1 MKKYIVYLILC
12 FVSCFIFSCT
22 SVYEKGDTSCIP
34 EGMERLTFK
43 VIVSSSKVV
52 GSNTRSIA
60 LEKENEIKDLFV
72 KIGYYDGDHYRNFY
86 STQNGTIYLDSYVYE
101 DSIYRA
107 SIEVPVGTFRD
118 GDNIYV
124 WANQE
129 YPIDVT
135 SEEELTTPLYMSGIG
150 TIRDRWGGGR
160 DFEADVHLLRGVAKL
175 RTVVRTTKRSVLGS
189 WNININQVE
198 TQILHM
204 PLCIRPF
211 APFETHRNPAANDW
225 WNDVYHRYI
234 DCTLKN
240 VDWWFR
246 WENSHLL
253 SSVEL
258 PIDDG
263 VNVDKVAETSYD
275 RYIYE
280 NWLENESD
288 YDENTNVTALK
299 VRIPLWNNETGE
311 NRTIERVIP
320 IKTNDSYRILRNHI
334 YTVDV
339 RVLSLDEVK
348 IFTNMLDWEDVGVT
362 GDIVGGVDFDID
374 RTKITLIKDIVD
386 PVKLLKV
393 DCHAPGRLQIRALK
407 PNKTDLISTT
417 DLQLYCNGITETD
430 KLADNSGIYDLTAA
444 QVMNFYCTTGSVPA
458 NYEGGFIEI
467 SSDNVHV
474 EYIPVSSLDTFTP
487 LDTEGTANSYIAD
500 RGAGSYSFTATIMG
514 NGVDGI
520 IDEGK
525 FEDASGNILTKAG
538 GANIHPLS
546 AKLLWQDTDELVEQ
560 VALVNGRVQVKMRR
574 SRGNAVIAVYDKTNP
589 NAEDAKVLW
598 SWHLW
603 CTATPK
609 ILEFVTSIYTGNNY
623 KVMDRN
629 LGATATKAYLG
640 TVQGLHY
647 QWGRKDPFSGSLTY
661 DGIRTILYDVRSGQV
676 VYKYSD
682 ERVTA
687 GQAISTPSSL
697 YSPRRGLGSESWCTK
712 TTELKYLWG
721 NPDGEQDVFP
731 KETLKSLYDPCPYG
745 YKVAPHDVFK
755 ILSKG
760 EIAIFLPAGASL
772 GDMYFIKSYFANGS
786 TFYYDNAGIDETKL
800 IYLPET
806 YRPNGDGIKLGKRGV
821 YWCSSPHPADK
832 EHSGLMFNFHPYTAM
847 DFEYNIYN
855 PVVTSTP
862 ASIRCVKE

>member
-1 MKKYIVYLILC
+1 MINKLFTFFFIAYLLS
-12 FVSCFIFSCT
+12 SCVEDIENYDLGNVDNMIPDGKELMELRLVIPGDKQ
-22 SVYEKGDTSCIP
+22 SV
-34 EGMERLTFK
+34 
-43 VIVSSSKVV
+43 V
-52 GSNTRSIA
+52 RSI
-60 LEKENEIKDLFV
+60 E
-72 KIGYYDGDHYRNFY
+72 
-86 STQNGTIYLDSYVYE
+86 NGTAGE
-101 DSIYRA
+101 N
-107 SIEVPVGTFRD
+107 SIEQLYMDVMDGGGNPIEYRPRSTGDGTLKLTHYADSFYVVSTLFDIGTLKEGYTFR
-118 GDNIYV
+118 V
-124 WANQE
+124 RANADEPHGGQ
-129 YPIDVT
+129 PV
-135 SEEELTTPLYMSGIG
+135 PPFYMSGTGVIYG
-150 TIRDRWGGGR
+150 DRHFR
-160 DFEADVHLLRGVAKL
+160 ASAHLLRGVAKL
-175 RTVVRTTKRSVLGS
+175 RTTVRKTSFTVPQELTIGDVKVQVLH
-189 WNININQVE
+189 VADR
-198 TQILHM
+198 
-204 PLCIRPF
+204 IRKY
-211 APFETHRNPAANDW
+211 APFPSHANEAIT
-225 WNDVYHRYI
+225 NN
-234 DCTLKN
+234 K
-240 VDWWFR
+240 
-246 WENSHLL
+246 ENGLEYPLHYSDYPEVILTDIALQEQGKLDGEAVTFYSHY
-253 SSVEL
+253 V
-258 PIDDG
+258 
-263 VNVDKVAETSYD
+263 
-275 RYIYE
+275 YE
-280 NWLENESD
+280 NYLEQESD
-288 YDENTNVTALK
+288 YDIDTNVTSLK
-299 VRIPLWNNETGE
+299 VVIPVTDGVTSRVIE
-311 NRTIERVIP
+311 RTIPVKAE
-320 IKTNDSYRILRNHI
+320 NSYRIKRNHI
-334 YTVDV
+334 YSVDV
-339 RVLSLDEVK
+339 QVLSINEVK
-348 IFTNMLDWEDVGVT
+348 VFTDMLDWEDVGVT
-362 GDIVGGVDFDID
+362 GDIVGTYFDID
-374 RTKITLIKDIVD
+374 RSASKGITLIKDIAD
-386 PVKLLKV
+386 PVKLVKV
-393 DCHAPGRLQIRALK
+393 DCHTPGRLRIRALQ

-417 DLQLYCNGITETD
+417 DLQLYCNGIAETD

-560 VALVNGRVQVKMRR
+560 VALVNGRVQVKMGR

-603 CTATPK
+603 CTPVPQIIEYTA
-609 ILEFVTSIYTGNNY
+609 SRYTGNEY

-661 DGIRTILYDVRSGQV
+661 DGIRTILYDVRSGQG

-697 YSPRRGLGSESWCTK
+697 YSPRRGLGGESWCTK

-721 NPDGEQDVFP
+721 NPDGEQDAFP

-760 EIAIFLPAGASL
+760 EIAIFPPAGASL

-806 YRPNGDGIKLGKRGV
+806 YRPNGDGIKLGKWGV

-855 PVVTSTP
+855 PVVTSVP

>member
-1 MKKYIVYLILC
+1 MTNKMVIGYKFAFILLLLS
-12 FVSCFIFSCT
+12 SCVEDIRNCDIGNVDNMIPDGKERMELRLVIPGGKQPVVRSIENGMAGENKVERLFMDVMNSGTVIASRST
-22 SVYEKGDTSCIP
+22 ADGALTLTPTDVDSVYAVSTLFDIGTLEAGYTLRVRANEDTPAIISGQP
-34 EGMERLTFK
+34 
-43 VIVSSSKVV
+43 VSP
-52 GSNTRSIA
+52 
-60 LEKENEIKDLFV
+60 F
-72 KIGYYDGDHYRNFY
+72 
-86 STQNGTIYLDSYVYE
+86 
-101 DSIYRA
+101 
-107 SIEVPVGTFRD
+107 
-118 GDNIYV
+118 
-124 WANQE
+124 
-129 YPIDVT
+129 
-135 SEEELTTPLYMSGIG
+135 YMSGTGVIEDG
-150 TIRDRWGGGR
+150 INRN
-160 DFEADVHLLRGVAKL
+160 FKASVHLLRGVAKL
-175 RTVVRTTKRSVLGS
+175 RTTVRTTSFTVPQELMIGDVKIQVIHAADRIRKYAPFSSHANEAVVENLPAS
-189 WNININQVE
+189 SLNYPDYPEVSLYDILAHEQVE
-198 TQILHM
+198 INGEAITFY
-204 PLCIRPF
+204 PLF
-211 APFETHRNPAANDW
+211 
-225 WNDVYHRYI
+225 V
-234 DCTLKN
+234 
-240 VDWWFR
+240 
-246 WENSHLL
+246 
-253 SSVEL
+253 
-258 PIDDG
+258 
-263 VNVDKVAETSYD
+263 
-275 RYIYE
+275 YE
-280 NWLENESD
+280 NYLEQEEE
-288 YDENTNVTALK
+288 YDPAINVTSLK
-299 VRIPLWNNETGE
+299 LTIPVTDGIASRVIE
-311 NRTIERVIP
+311 RTIPVKAE
-320 IKTNDSYRILRNHI
+320 DSYRMKRNHI
-334 YTVDV
+334 YSVDV
-339 RVLSLDEVK
+339 QVLSLDEVK
-348 IFTNMLDWEDVGVT
+348 VFTDMLDWEDVGVT

-560 VALVNGRVQVKMRR
+560 VALVNGRVQVKMGR

-661 DGIRTILYDVRSGQV
+661 DGIRTILYDVRSGQG

-697 YSPRRGLGSESWCTK
+697 YSPRRGLGGESWCTK

-721 NPDGEQDVFP
+721 NPDGEQDAFP

-760 EIAIFLPAGASL
+760 EIAIFPPAGASL

-806 YRPNGDGIKLGKRGV
+806 YRSNGDGIKLGKWGV

-855 PVVTSTP
+855 PVVTSVP

>member
-1 MKKYIVYLILC
+1 MTNKMVIGYKFAFILLLLS
-12 FVSCFIFSCT
+12 SCVEDIRNCDIGNVDNMIPDGKERMELRLVIPGGKQPVVRSIENGMAGENKVERLFMDVMNSGTVIASRST
-22 SVYEKGDTSCIP
+22 ADGALTLTPTDVDSVYAVSTLFDIGTLEAGYTLRVRANEDTPAIISGQP
-34 EGMERLTFK
+34 
-43 VIVSSSKVV
+43 VSP
-52 GSNTRSIA
+52 
-60 LEKENEIKDLFV
+60 F
-72 KIGYYDGDHYRNFY
+72 
-86 STQNGTIYLDSYVYE
+86 
-101 DSIYRA
+101 
-107 SIEVPVGTFRD
+107 
-118 GDNIYV
+118 
-124 WANQE
+124 
-129 YPIDVT
+129 
-135 SEEELTTPLYMSGIG
+135 YMSGTGVIEDG
-150 TIRDRWGGGR
+150 INRN
-160 DFEADVHLLRGVAKL
+160 FKASVHLLRGVAKL
-175 RTVVRTTKRSVLGS
+175 RTTVRTTSFTVPQELMIGDVKIQVIHAADRIRKYAPFSSHANEAVVENLPAS
-189 WNININQVE
+189 SLNYPDYPEVSLYDILAHEQVE
-198 TQILHM
+198 INGEAITFY
-204 PLCIRPF
+204 PLF
-211 APFETHRNPAANDW
+211 
-225 WNDVYHRYI
+225 V
-234 DCTLKN
+234 
-240 VDWWFR
+240 
-246 WENSHLL
+246 
-253 SSVEL
+253 
-258 PIDDG
+258 
-263 VNVDKVAETSYD
+263 
-275 RYIYE
+275 YE
-280 NWLENESD
+280 NYLEQEEE
-288 YDENTNVTALK
+288 YDPAINVTSLK
-299 VRIPLWNNETGE
+299 LTIPVTDGIASRVIE
-311 NRTIERVIP
+311 RTIPVKAE
-320 IKTNDSYRILRNHI
+320 DSYRMKRNHI
-334 YTVDV
+334 YSVDV
-339 RVLSLDEVK
+339 QVLSLDEVK
-348 IFTNMLDWEDVGVT
+348 VFTDMLDWEDVGVT

-525 FEDASGNILTKAG
+525 FEAASGNILTKAG

-560 VALVNGRVQVKMRR
+560 VALVNGRVQVKMGR

-661 DGIRTILYDVRSGQV
+661 DGIRTILYDVRSGQG

-697 YSPRRGLGSESWCTK
+697 YSPRRGLGGESWCTK

-721 NPDGEQDVFP
+721 NPDGEQDAFP

-760 EIAIFLPAGASL
+760 EIAIFPPAGASL

-806 YRPNGDGIKLGKRGV
+806 YRPNGDGIKLGKWGV

-855 PVVTSTP
+855 PVVTSVP

>member
-1 MKKYIVYLILC
+1 MTNKMVIGYKFAFILLLLS
-12 FVSCFIFSCT
+12 SCVEDIRNCDIGNVDNMIPDGKERMELRLVIPGGKQPVVRSIENGMAGENKVERLFMDVMNSGTVIASRST
-22 SVYEKGDTSCIP
+22 ADGALTLTPTDVDSVYAVSTLFDIGTLEAGYTLRVRANEDTPAIISGQP
-34 EGMERLTFK
+34 
-43 VIVSSSKVV
+43 VSP
-52 GSNTRSIA
+52 
-60 LEKENEIKDLFV
+60 F
-72 KIGYYDGDHYRNFY
+72 
-86 STQNGTIYLDSYVYE
+86 
-101 DSIYRA
+101 
-107 SIEVPVGTFRD
+107 
-118 GDNIYV
+118 
-124 WANQE
+124 
-129 YPIDVT
+129 
-135 SEEELTTPLYMSGIG
+135 YMSGTGVIEDG
-150 TIRDRWGGGR
+150 INRN
-160 DFEADVHLLRGVAKL
+160 FKASVHLLRGVAKL
-175 RTVVRTTKRSVLGS
+175 RTTVRTTSFTVPQELMIGDVKIQVIHAADRIRKYAPFSSHANEAVVENLPAS
-189 WNININQVE
+189 SLNYPDYPEVSLYDILAHEQVE
-198 TQILHM
+198 INGEAITFY
-204 PLCIRPF
+204 PLF
-211 APFETHRNPAANDW
+211 
-225 WNDVYHRYI
+225 V
-234 DCTLKN
+234 
-240 VDWWFR
+240 
-246 WENSHLL
+246 
-253 SSVEL
+253 
-258 PIDDG
+258 
-263 VNVDKVAETSYD
+263 
-275 RYIYE
+275 YE
-280 NWLENESD
+280 NYLEQEEE
-288 YDENTNVTALK
+288 YDPAINVTSLK
-299 VRIPLWNNETGE
+299 LTIPVTDGIASRVIE
-311 NRTIERVIP
+311 RTIPVKAE
-320 IKTNDSYRILRNHI
+320 DSYRMKRNHI
-334 YTVDV
+334 YSMDV
-339 RVLSLDEVK
+339 QVLSLDEVK
-348 IFTNMLDWEDVGVT
+348 VFTDMLDWEDVGVT

-560 VALVNGRVQVKMRR
+560 VALVNGRVQVKMGR

-661 DGIRTILYDVRSGQV
+661 DGIRTILYDVRSGQG

-697 YSPRRGLGSESWCTK
+697 YSPRRGLGGESWCTK

-721 NPDGEQDVFP
+721 NPDGEQDAFP

-760 EIAIFLPAGASL
+760 EIAIFPPAGASL

-806 YRPNGDGIKLGKRGV
+806 YRPNGDGIKLGKWGV

-855 PVVTSTP
+855 PVVTSVP

>member
-1 MKKYIVYLILC
+1 MTNKMVIGYKFAFILLLLS
-12 FVSCFIFSCT
+12 SCVEDIRNCDIGNVDNMIPDGKERMELRLVIPGGKQPVVRSIENGTTGENKVERLFMDVMNSGTVIASRST
-22 SVYEKGDTSCIP
+22 ADGALTLTPTDVDSVYAVSTLFDIGTLEAGYTLRVRANEDTPAIISGQP
-34 EGMERLTFK
+34 
-43 VIVSSSKVV
+43 VSP
-52 GSNTRSIA
+52 
-60 LEKENEIKDLFV
+60 F
-72 KIGYYDGDHYRNFY
+72 
-86 STQNGTIYLDSYVYE
+86 
-101 DSIYRA
+101 
-107 SIEVPVGTFRD
+107 
-118 GDNIYV
+118 
-124 WANQE
+124 
-129 YPIDVT
+129 
-135 SEEELTTPLYMSGIG
+135 YMSGTGVIEDG
-150 TIRDRWGGGR
+150 INRN
-160 DFEADVHLLRGVAKL
+160 FKASVHLLRGVAKL
-175 RTVVRTTKRSVLGS
+175 RTTVRTTSFTVPQELMIGDVK
-189 WNININQVE
+189 IQVV
-198 TQILHM
+198 HAADR
-204 PLCIRPF
+204 IRKY
-211 APFETHRNPAANDW
+211 APFSPHANEAVVENLPASSLNYPDYPEVSLYDILAHEHVEINGEAII
-225 WNDVYHRYI
+225 VYP
-234 DCTLKN
+234 LF
-240 VDWWFR
+240 V
-246 WENSHLL
+246 
-253 SSVEL
+253 
-258 PIDDG
+258 
-263 VNVDKVAETSYD
+263 
-275 RYIYE
+275 YE
-280 NWLENESD
+280 NYLEQEEE
-288 YDENTNVTALK
+288 YDPAINVTSLK
-299 VRIPLWNNETGE
+299 LTIPVTDGIASRVIE
-311 NRTIERVIP
+311 RTIPVKAE
-320 IKTNDSYRILRNHI
+320 DSYRMKRNHI
-334 YTVDV
+334 YSVDV
-339 RVLSLDEVK
+339 QVLSLDEVK
-348 IFTNMLDWEDVGVT
+348 VFTDMLDWEDVGVT

-560 VALVNGRVQVKMRR
+560 VALVNGRVQVKMGR

-687 GQAISTPSSL
+687 SQAISTPSSL
-697 YSPRRGLGSESWCTK
+697 YSPRRGLGGESWCTK

-721 NPDGEQDVFP
+721 NPDGEQDAFP

-760 EIAIFLPAGASL
+760 EIAIFPPAGASL

-806 YRPNGDGIKLGKRGV
+806 YRPNGDGIKLGKWGV

-855 PVVTSTP
+855 PVVTSVP

>member
-1 MKKYIVYLILC
+1 MTNKMVIGYKFAFILLLLS
-12 FVSCFIFSCT
+12 SCVEDIRNCDIGNVDNMIPDGKERMELRLVIPGGKQPVVRSIENGMAGENKVERLFMDVMNSGTVIASRST
-22 SVYEKGDTSCIP
+22 ADGALTLTPTDVDSVYAVSTLFDIGTLEAGYTLRVRANEDTPAIISGQP
-34 EGMERLTFK
+34 
-43 VIVSSSKVV
+43 VSP
-52 GSNTRSIA
+52 
-60 LEKENEIKDLFV
+60 F
-72 KIGYYDGDHYRNFY
+72 
-86 STQNGTIYLDSYVYE
+86 
-101 DSIYRA
+101 
-107 SIEVPVGTFRD
+107 
-118 GDNIYV
+118 
-124 WANQE
+124 
-129 YPIDVT
+129 
-135 SEEELTTPLYMSGIG
+135 YMSGTGVIEDG
-150 TIRDRWGGGR
+150 INRN
-160 DFEADVHLLRGVAKL
+160 FKASVHLLRGVAKL
-175 RTVVRTTKRSVLGS
+175 RTTVRTTSFTVPQELMIGDVKIQVIHAADRIRKYAPFSSHANEAVVENLPAS
-189 WNININQVE
+189 SLNYPDYPEVSLYDILAHEQVE
-198 TQILHM
+198 INGEAITFY
-204 PLCIRPF
+204 PLF
-211 APFETHRNPAANDW
+211 
-225 WNDVYHRYI
+225 V
-234 DCTLKN
+234 
-240 VDWWFR
+240 
-246 WENSHLL
+246 
-253 SSVEL
+253 
-258 PIDDG
+258 
-263 VNVDKVAETSYD
+263 
-275 RYIYE
+275 YE
-280 NWLENESD
+280 NYLEQEEE
-288 YDENTNVTALK
+288 YDPAINVTSLK
-299 VRIPLWNNETGE
+299 LTIPVTDGIASRVIE
-311 NRTIERVIP
+311 RTIPVKAE
-320 IKTNDSYRILRNHI
+320 DSYRMKRNHI
-334 YTVDV
+334 YSVDV
-339 RVLSLDEVK
+339 QVLSLDEVK
-348 IFTNMLDWEDVGVT
+348 VFTDMLDWEDVGVT

-560 VALVNGRVQVKMRR
+560 VALVNGRVQVKMGR
-574 SRGNAVIAVYDKTNP
+574 SRGNALIAVYDKANP

-661 DGIRTILYDVRSGQV
+661 DGIRTILYDVRSGQG

-697 YSPRRGLGSESWCTK
+697 YSPRRGLGGESWCTK

-721 NPDGEQDVFP
+721 NPDGEQDAFP

-760 EIAIFLPAGASL
+760 EITIFPPAGASL

-806 YRPNGDGIKLGKRGV
+806 YRPNGDGIKLGKWGV

-855 PVVTSTP
+855 PVVTSVP

>member
-1 MKKYIVYLILC
+1 MINKLFAFFFIAYLLS
-12 FVSCFIFSCT
+12 SCVEDIENYALGNVDNMIPDGKELMELRLVIPGDKQPVARSIENGT
-22 SVYEKGDTSCIP
+22 AGENRIEQLYMDVMDGGGNPIEYRPRSTGDGTLKLTHDGDSVYVVSTLFDIGTLKDGYTLRVRANADEPHGIIGQPVPPFYMSGT
-34 EGMERLTFK
+34 G
-43 VIVSSSKVV
+43 VIVER
-52 GSNTRSIA
+52 G
-60 LEKENEIKDLFV
+60 
-72 KIGYYDGDHYRNFY
+72 YRNF
-86 STQNGTIYLDSYVYE
+86 
-101 DSIYRA
+101 RA
-107 SIEVPVGTFRD
+107 S
-118 GDNIYV
+118 
-124 WANQE
+124 A
-129 YPIDVT
+129 
-135 SEEELTTPLYMSGIG
+135 
-150 TIRDRWGGGR
+150 
-160 DFEADVHLLRGVAKL
+160 HLLRGVAKL
-175 RTVVRTTKRSVLGS
+175 RTTIRKTSSTVPQELTIGDVKVQVLH
-189 WNININQVE
+189 VADR
-198 TQILHM
+198 
-204 PLCIRPF
+204 IRKY
-211 APFETHRNPAANDW
+211 APFPSHANEAIT
-225 WNDVYHRYI
+225 NN
-234 DCTLKN
+234 K
-240 VDWWFR
+240 
-246 WENSHLL
+246 ENGLEEYLLHYLDYPEVSLTDIALQEQGELDGEAVTFYSHY
-253 SSVEL
+253 V
-258 PIDDG
+258 
-263 VNVDKVAETSYD
+263 
-275 RYIYE
+275 YE
-280 NWLENESD
+280 NYLEQESD
-288 YDENTNVTALK
+288 YDIDTNVTSLK
-299 VRIPLWNNETGE
+299 VVIPVTDGATSRVIE
-311 NRTIERVIP
+311 RTIPVKAE
-320 IKTNDSYRILRNHI
+320 NSYRIKRNHI
-334 YTVDV
+334 YSVDV
-339 RVLSLDEVK
+339 QVLSINEVK
-348 IFTNMLDWEDVGVT
+348 VFTDMLDWEDVGVT
-362 GDIVGGVDFDID
+362 GDIVGTYFDID
-374 RTKITLIKDIVD
+374 RSASKGITLIKDIAD
-386 PVKLLKV
+386 PVKLVKV
-393 DCHAPGRLQIRALK
+393 DCHTPGRLRIRALQ

-417 DLQLYCNGITETD
+417 DLQLYCNGIAETD

-458 NYEGGFIEI
+458 NFEGGFIEI

-474 EYIPVSSLDTFTP
+474 VYIPIGSLDTFIP
-487 LDTEGTANSYIAD
+487 LDTEGTSNSYIAD
-500 RGAGSYSFTATIMG
+500 RGAASYSFTATIMG
-514 NGVDGI
+514 NGADGI

-560 VALVNGRVQVKMRR
+560 VALVNGRVQVKMGR
-574 SRGNAVIAVYDKTNP
+574 SRGNALIAVYDKANP

-661 DGIRTILYDVRSGQV
+661 DGIRTILYDVRSGQG

-697 YSPRRGLGSESWCTK
+697 YSPRRGLGGESWCTK

-721 NPDGEQDVFP
+721 NPDGEQDAFP

-760 EIAIFLPAGASL
+760 EIAIFPPAGASL

-806 YRPNGDGIKLGKRGV
+806 YRPNGDGIKLGKWGV

-855 PVVTSTP
+855 PVVTSVP

>member
-1 MKKYIVYLILC
+1 MTNKMVIGYKFAFILLLLS
-12 FVSCFIFSCT
+12 SCVEDIRNCDIGNVDNMIPDGKERMELRLVIPGGKQPVVRSIENGMAGENKVERLFMDVMNSGTVIASRST
-22 SVYEKGDTSCIP
+22 ADGALTLTPTDVDSVYAVSTLFDIGTLEAGYTLRVRANEDTPAIISGQP
-34 EGMERLTFK
+34 
-43 VIVSSSKVV
+43 VSP
-52 GSNTRSIA
+52 
-60 LEKENEIKDLFV
+60 F
-72 KIGYYDGDHYRNFY
+72 
-86 STQNGTIYLDSYVYE
+86 
-101 DSIYRA
+101 
-107 SIEVPVGTFRD
+107 
-118 GDNIYV
+118 
-124 WANQE
+124 
-129 YPIDVT
+129 
-135 SEEELTTPLYMSGIG
+135 YMSGTGVIEDG
-150 TIRDRWGGGR
+150 INRN
-160 DFEADVHLLRGVAKL
+160 FKASVHLLRGVAKL
-175 RTVVRTTKRSVLGS
+175 RTTVRTTSFTVPQELMIGDVKIQVIHAADRIRKYAPFSSHANEAVVENLPAS
-189 WNININQVE
+189 SLNYPDYPEVSLYDILAHEQVE
-198 TQILHM
+198 INGEAITFY
-204 PLCIRPF
+204 PLF
-211 APFETHRNPAANDW
+211 
-225 WNDVYHRYI
+225 V
-234 DCTLKN
+234 
-240 VDWWFR
+240 
-246 WENSHLL
+246 
-253 SSVEL
+253 
-258 PIDDG
+258 
-263 VNVDKVAETSYD
+263 
-275 RYIYE
+275 YE
-280 NWLENESD
+280 NYLEQEEE
-288 YDENTNVTALK
+288 YDPAINVTSLK
-299 VRIPLWNNETGE
+299 LTIPVTDGIASRVIE
-311 NRTIERVIP
+311 RTIPVKAE
-320 IKTNDSYRILRNHI
+320 DSYRMKRNHI
-334 YTVDV
+334 YSVDV
-339 RVLSLDEVK
+339 QVLSLDEVK
-348 IFTNMLDWEDVGVT
+348 VFTDMLDWEDVGVT

-474 EYIPVSSLDTFTP
+474 EYITVSSLDTFPP

-560 VALVNGRVQVKMRR
+560 VALVNGRVQVKMGR

-661 DGIRTILYDVRSGQV
+661 DGIRTILYDVRSGQG

-721 NPDGEQDVFP
+721 NPDGEQDAFP

-760 EIAIFLPAGASL
+760 EIAIFPPAGASL

-806 YRPNGDGIKLGKRGV
+806 YRPNGDGIKLGKWGV

-855 PVVTSTP
+855 PVVTSVP

>member
-1 MKKYIVYLILC
+1 MTNKMVIGYKFAFILLLLS
-12 FVSCFIFSCT
+12 SCVEDIRNCDIGNVDNMIPDGKERMELRLVIPGGKQPVVRSIENGMAGENKVERLFMDVMNSGTVIASRST
-22 SVYEKGDTSCIP
+22 ADGALTLTPTDVDSVYAVSTLFDIGTLEAGYTLRVRANEDTPAIISGQP
-34 EGMERLTFK
+34 
-43 VIVSSSKVV
+43 VSP
-52 GSNTRSIA
+52 
-60 LEKENEIKDLFV
+60 F
-72 KIGYYDGDHYRNFY
+72 
-86 STQNGTIYLDSYVYE
+86 
-101 DSIYRA
+101 
-107 SIEVPVGTFRD
+107 
-118 GDNIYV
+118 
-124 WANQE
+124 
-129 YPIDVT
+129 
-135 SEEELTTPLYMSGIG
+135 YMSGTGVIEDG
-150 TIRDRWGGGR
+150 INRN
-160 DFEADVHLLRGVAKL
+160 FKASVHLLRGVAKL
-175 RTVVRTTKRSVLGS
+175 RTTVRTTSFTVPQELMIGDVKIQVIHAADRIRKYAPFSSHANEAVVENLPAS
-189 WNININQVE
+189 SLNYPDYPEVSLYDILAHEQVE
-198 TQILHM
+198 INGEAITFY
-204 PLCIRPF
+204 PLF
-211 APFETHRNPAANDW
+211 
-225 WNDVYHRYI
+225 V
-234 DCTLKN
+234 
-240 VDWWFR
+240 
-246 WENSHLL
+246 
-253 SSVEL
+253 
-258 PIDDG
+258 
-263 VNVDKVAETSYD
+263 
-275 RYIYE
+275 YE
-280 NWLENESD
+280 NYLEQEEE
-288 YDENTNVTALK
+288 YDPAINVTSLK
-299 VRIPLWNNETGE
+299 LTIPVTDGIASRVIE
-311 NRTIERVIP
+311 RTIPVKAE
-320 IKTNDSYRILRNHI
+320 DSYRMKRNHI
-334 YTVDV
+334 YSVDV
-339 RVLSLDEVK
+339 QVLSLDEVK
-348 IFTNMLDWEDVGVT
+348 VFTDMLDWEDVGVT

-560 VALVNGRVQVKMRR
+560 VALVNGRVQVKMGR

-760 EIAIFLPAGASL
+760 EIAIFPPAGASL

-806 YRPNGDGIKLGKRGV
+806 YRPNGDGIKLGKWGV

-855 PVVTSTP
+855 PVVTSVP

>member
-1 MKKYIVYLILC
+1 MTNKMVIGYKFAFILLLLS
-12 FVSCFIFSCT
+12 SCVEDIRNCDIGNVDNMIPDGKERMELRLVIPGGKQPVVRSIENGMAGENKVERLFMDVMNSGTVIASRST
-22 SVYEKGDTSCIP
+22 ADGALTLTPTDVDSVYAVSTLFDIGTLEAGYTLRVRANEDTPAIISGQP
-34 EGMERLTFK
+34 
-43 VIVSSSKVV
+43 VSP
-52 GSNTRSIA
+52 
-60 LEKENEIKDLFV
+60 F
-72 KIGYYDGDHYRNFY
+72 
-86 STQNGTIYLDSYVYE
+86 
-101 DSIYRA
+101 
-107 SIEVPVGTFRD
+107 
-118 GDNIYV
+118 
-124 WANQE
+124 
-129 YPIDVT
+129 
-135 SEEELTTPLYMSGIG
+135 YMSGTGVIEDG
-150 TIRDRWGGGR
+150 INRN
-160 DFEADVHLLRGVAKL
+160 FKASVHLLRGVAKL
-175 RTVVRTTKRSVLGS
+175 RTTVRTTSFTVPQELMIGDVKIQVIHAADRIRKYAPFSSHANEAVVENLPAS
-189 WNININQVE
+189 SLNYPDYPEVSLYDILAHEQVE
-198 TQILHM
+198 SNGEAITFY
-204 PLCIRPF
+204 PLF
-211 APFETHRNPAANDW
+211 
-225 WNDVYHRYI
+225 V
-234 DCTLKN
+234 
-240 VDWWFR
+240 
-246 WENSHLL
+246 
-253 SSVEL
+253 
-258 PIDDG
+258 
-263 VNVDKVAETSYD
+263 
-275 RYIYE
+275 YE
-280 NWLENESD
+280 NYLEQEEE
-288 YDENTNVTALK
+288 YDPAINVTSLK
-299 VRIPLWNNETGE
+299 LTIPVTDGIASRVIE
-311 NRTIERVIP
+311 RTIPVKAE
-320 IKTNDSYRILRNHI
+320 DSYRMKRNHI
-334 YTVDV
+334 YSVDV
-339 RVLSLDEVK
+339 QVLSLDEVK
-348 IFTNMLDWEDVGVT
+348 VFTDMLDWEDVGVT

-560 VALVNGRVQVKMRR
+560 VALVNGRVQVKMGR

-661 DGIRTILYDVRSGQV
+661 DGIRTILYDVRSGQG

-697 YSPRRGLGSESWCTK
+697 YSPRRGLGGESWCTK

-721 NPDGEQDVFP
+721 NPDGEQDAFP

-760 EIAIFLPAGASL
+760 EIAIFPPAGASL

-806 YRPNGDGIKLGKRGV
+806 YRPNGDGIKLGKWGV

-855 PVVTSTP
+855 PVVTSVP

>member
-1 MKKYIVYLILC
+1 MTNKMVIGYKFAFILLLLS
-12 FVSCFIFSCT
+12 SCVEDIRNCDIGNVDNMIPDGKERMELRLVIPGGKQPVVRSIENGTTGENKVERLFMDVMNSGTVIASRST
-22 SVYEKGDTSCIP
+22 ADGALTLTPTDVDSVYAVSTLFDIGTLEAGYTLRVRANEDTPAIISGQP
-34 EGMERLTFK
+34 
-43 VIVSSSKVV
+43 VSP
-52 GSNTRSIA
+52 
-60 LEKENEIKDLFV
+60 F
-72 KIGYYDGDHYRNFY
+72 
-86 STQNGTIYLDSYVYE
+86 
-101 DSIYRA
+101 
-107 SIEVPVGTFRD
+107 
-118 GDNIYV
+118 
-124 WANQE
+124 
-129 YPIDVT
+129 
-135 SEEELTTPLYMSGIG
+135 YMSGTGVIEDG
-150 TIRDRWGGGR
+150 INRN
-160 DFEADVHLLRGVAKL
+160 FKASVHLLRGVAKL
-175 RTVVRTTKRSVLGS
+175 RTTVRTTSFTVPQELMIGDVK
-189 WNININQVE
+189 IQVV
-198 TQILHM
+198 HAADR
-204 PLCIRPF
+204 IRKY
-211 APFETHRNPAANDW
+211 APFSSHANEAVVENLPASSLNYPDYPEVSLYDILAHEHVEINGEAII
-225 WNDVYHRYI
+225 VYP
-234 DCTLKN
+234 LF
-240 VDWWFR
+240 V
-246 WENSHLL
+246 
-253 SSVEL
+253 
-258 PIDDG
+258 
-263 VNVDKVAETSYD
+263 
-275 RYIYE
+275 YE
-280 NWLENESD
+280 NYLEQEEE
-288 YDENTNVTALK
+288 YDPAINVTSLK
-299 VRIPLWNNETGE
+299 LTIPVTDGIASRVIE
-311 NRTIERVIP
+311 RTIPVKAE
-320 IKTNDSYRILRNHI
+320 DSYRMKRNHI
-334 YTVDV
+334 YSVDV
-339 RVLSLDEVK
+339 QVLSLDEVK
-348 IFTNMLDWEDVGVT
+348 VFTDMLDWEDVGVT

-560 VALVNGRVQVKMRR
+560 VALVNGRVQVKMGR

-687 GQAISTPSSL
+687 SQAISTPSSL
-697 YSPRRGLGSESWCTK
+697 YSPRRGLGGESWCTK

-721 NPDGEQDVFP
+721 NPDGEQDAFP

-760 EIAIFLPAGASL
+760 EIAIFPPAGASL

-806 YRPNGDGIKLGKRGV
+806 YRPNGDGIKLGKWGV

>member
-1 MKKYIVYLILC
+1 MTNKMVIGYKFAFILLLLS
-12 FVSCFIFSCT
+12 SCVEDIRNCDIGNVDNMIPDGKERMELRLVIPGGKQPVVRSIENGMAGENKVERLFMDVMNSGTVIASRST
-22 SVYEKGDTSCIP
+22 ADGALTLTPTDVDSVYAVSTLFDIGTLEAGYTLRVRANEDTPAIISGQP
-34 EGMERLTFK
+34 
-43 VIVSSSKVV
+43 VSP
-52 GSNTRSIA
+52 
-60 LEKENEIKDLFV
+60 F
-72 KIGYYDGDHYRNFY
+72 
-86 STQNGTIYLDSYVYE
+86 
-101 DSIYRA
+101 
-107 SIEVPVGTFRD
+107 
-118 GDNIYV
+118 
-124 WANQE
+124 
-129 YPIDVT
+129 
-135 SEEELTTPLYMSGIG
+135 YMSGTGVIEDG
-150 TIRDRWGGGR
+150 INRN
-160 DFEADVHLLRGVAKL
+160 FKASVHLLRGVAKL
-175 RTVVRTTKRSVLGS
+175 RTTVRTTSFTVPQELMIGDVKIQVIHAADRIRKYAPFSSHANEAVVENLPAS
-189 WNININQVE
+189 SLNYPDYPEVSLYDILAHEQVE
-198 TQILHM
+198 INGEAITFY
-204 PLCIRPF
+204 PLF
-211 APFETHRNPAANDW
+211 
-225 WNDVYHRYI
+225 V
-234 DCTLKN
+234 
-240 VDWWFR
+240 
-246 WENSHLL
+246 
-253 SSVEL
+253 
-258 PIDDG
+258 
-263 VNVDKVAETSYD
+263 
-275 RYIYE
+275 YE
-280 NWLENESD
+280 NYLEQEEE
-288 YDENTNVTALK
+288 YDPAINVTSLK
-299 VRIPLWNNETGE
+299 LTIPVTDGIASRVIE
-311 NRTIERVIP
+311 RTIPVKAE
-320 IKTNDSYRILRNHI
+320 DSYRMKRNHI
-334 YTVDV
+334 YSVDV
-339 RVLSLDEVK
+339 QVLSLDEVK
-348 IFTNMLDWEDVGVT
+348 VFTDMLDWEDVGVT

-407 PNKTDLISTT
+407 PNKTDLISTN
-417 DLQLYCNGITETD
+417 DLQLYYNGITETD

-500 RGAGSYSFTATIMG
+500 RGAGFYSFTATIMG

-560 VALVNGRVQVKMRR
+560 VALVNGRVQVKMGR

-661 DGIRTILYDVRSGQV
+661 DGIRTILYDVRSGQG

-697 YSPRRGLGSESWCTK
+697 YSPRRGLGGESWCTK

-721 NPDGEQDVFP
+721 NPDGEQDAFP

-760 EIAIFLPAGASL
+760 EIAIFPPAGASL

-806 YRPNGDGIKLGKRGV
+806 YRPNGDGIKLGKWGV

-855 PVVTSTP
+855 PVVTSVP

>member
-1 MKKYIVYLILC
+1 MTNKMVIGYKFAFILLLLS
-12 FVSCFIFSCT
+12 SCVEDIRNCDIGNVDNMIPDGKERMELRLVIPGGKQPVVRSIENGTTGENKVERLFMDVMNSGTVIASRST
-22 SVYEKGDTSCIP
+22 ADGALTLTPTDVDSVYAVSTLFDIGTLEAGYTLRVRANEDTPAIISGQP
-34 EGMERLTFK
+34 
-43 VIVSSSKVV
+43 VSP
-52 GSNTRSIA
+52 
-60 LEKENEIKDLFV
+60 F
-72 KIGYYDGDHYRNFY
+72 
-86 STQNGTIYLDSYVYE
+86 
-101 DSIYRA
+101 
-107 SIEVPVGTFRD
+107 
-118 GDNIYV
+118 
-124 WANQE
+124 
-129 YPIDVT
+129 
-135 SEEELTTPLYMSGIG
+135 YMSGTGVIEDG
-150 TIRDRWGGGR
+150 INRN
-160 DFEADVHLLRGVAKL
+160 FKASVHLLRGVAKL
-175 RTVVRTTKRSVLGS
+175 RTTVRTTSFTVPQGLMIGDVKIQVVHAADRIRKYAPFSSHANEAVVENLPAS
-189 WNININQVE
+189 SLNYPDYPEVSLYDILAHEQVE
-198 TQILHM
+198 INGEAITFY
-204 PLCIRPF
+204 PLF
-211 APFETHRNPAANDW
+211 
-225 WNDVYHRYI
+225 V
-234 DCTLKN
+234 
-240 VDWWFR
+240 
-246 WENSHLL
+246 
-253 SSVEL
+253 
-258 PIDDG
+258 
-263 VNVDKVAETSYD
+263 
-275 RYIYE
+275 YE
-280 NWLENESD
+280 NYLEQEEE
-288 YDENTNVTALK
+288 YDPAINVTSLK
-299 VRIPLWNNETGE
+299 LTIPVTDGIASRVIE
-311 NRTIERVIP
+311 RTIPVKAE
-320 IKTNDSYRILRNHI
+320 DSYRMKRNHI
-334 YTVDV
+334 YSVDV
-339 RVLSLDEVK
+339 QVLSLDEVK
-348 IFTNMLDWEDVGVT
+348 VFTDMLDWEDVGVT

-560 VALVNGRVQVKMRR
+560 VALVNGRVQVKMGR

-661 DGIRTILYDVRSGQV
+661 DGIRTILYDVRSGQG

-697 YSPRRGLGSESWCTK
+697 YSPRRGLGGESWCTK

-721 NPDGEQDVFP
+721 NPDGEQDAFP

-760 EIAIFLPAGASL
+760 EIAIFPPAGASL

-806 YRPNGDGIKLGKRGV
+806 YRPNGDGIKLGKWGV

-855 PVVTSTP
+855 PVVTSVP

>member
-1 MKKYIVYLILC
+1 MTNKMVIGYKFAFILLLLS
-12 FVSCFIFSCT
+12 SCVEDIRNCDIGNVDNMIPDGKERMELRLVIPGGKQPVVRSIENGMAGENKVERLFMDVMNSGTVIASRST
-22 SVYEKGDTSCIP
+22 ADGALTLTPTDVDSVYAVSTLFDIGTLEAGYTLRVRANEDTPAIISGQP
-34 EGMERLTFK
+34 
-43 VIVSSSKVV
+43 VSP
-52 GSNTRSIA
+52 
-60 LEKENEIKDLFV
+60 F
-72 KIGYYDGDHYRNFY
+72 
-86 STQNGTIYLDSYVYE
+86 
-101 DSIYRA
+101 
-107 SIEVPVGTFRD
+107 
-118 GDNIYV
+118 
-124 WANQE
+124 
-129 YPIDVT
+129 
-135 SEEELTTPLYMSGIG
+135 YMSGTGVIEDG
-150 TIRDRWGGGR
+150 INRN
-160 DFEADVHLLRGVAKL
+160 FKASVHLLRGVAKL
-175 RTVVRTTKRSVLGS
+175 RTTVRTTSFTVPQELMIGDVKIQVIHAADRIRKYAPFSSHANEAVVENLPAS
-189 WNININQVE
+189 SLNYPDYPEVSLYDILAHEQVE
-198 TQILHM
+198 INGEAITFY
-204 PLCIRPF
+204 PLF
-211 APFETHRNPAANDW
+211 
-225 WNDVYHRYI
+225 V
-234 DCTLKN
+234 
-240 VDWWFR
+240 
-246 WENSHLL
+246 
-253 SSVEL
+253 
-258 PIDDG
+258 
-263 VNVDKVAETSYD
+263 
-275 RYIYE
+275 YE
-280 NWLENESD
+280 NYLEQEEE
-288 YDENTNVTALK
+288 YDPAINVTSLK
-299 VRIPLWNNETGE
+299 LTIPVTDGIASRVIE
-311 NRTIERVIP
+311 RTIPVKAE
-320 IKTNDSYRILRNHI
+320 DSYRMKRNHI
-334 YTVDV
+334 YSVDV
-339 RVLSLDEVK
+339 QVLSLDEVK
-348 IFTNMLDWEDVGVT
+348 VFTDMLDWEDVGVT

-444 QVMNFYCTTGSVPA
+444 QVMNFYCTTGRVPA

-560 VALVNGRVQVKMRR
+560 VALVNGRVQVKMGR

-697 YSPRRGLGSESWCTK
+697 YSPRRGLGGESWCTK

-721 NPDGEQDVFP
+721 NPDGEQDAFP

-760 EIAIFLPAGASL
+760 EIAIFPPAEASL
-772 GDMYFIKSYFANGS
+772 EDMYFIKSYFENGS

-847 DFEYNIYN
+847 NFEYNIYN
-855 PVVTSTP
+855 PVVTSTS

>member
-1 MKKYIVYLILC
+1 MINKLFTFFFIAYLLS
-12 FVSCFIFSCT
+12 SCVEDIENYDLGNVDNMIPDGKELMELRLVIPGDKQ
-22 SVYEKGDTSCIP
+22 SV
-34 EGMERLTFK
+34 
-43 VIVSSSKVV
+43 V
-52 GSNTRSIA
+52 RSI
-60 LEKENEIKDLFV
+60 E
-72 KIGYYDGDHYRNFY
+72 
-86 STQNGTIYLDSYVYE
+86 NGTAGE
-101 DSIYRA
+101 N
-107 SIEVPVGTFRD
+107 SIEQLYMDVMDGGGNPIEYRPRSTGDGTLKLTHYADSFYVVSTLFDIGTLKEGYTFR
-118 GDNIYV
+118 V
-124 WANQE
+124 RANADEPHGGQ
-129 YPIDVT
+129 PV
-135 SEEELTTPLYMSGIG
+135 PPFYMSGTGVIYG
-150 TIRDRWGGGR
+150 DRHFR
-160 DFEADVHLLRGVAKL
+160 ASAHLLRGVAKL
-175 RTVVRTTKRSVLGS
+175 RTTVRKTSFTVPQELTIGDVKVQVLH
-189 WNININQVE
+189 VADR
-198 TQILHM
+198 
-204 PLCIRPF
+204 IRKY
-211 APFETHRNPAANDW
+211 APFPSHANEAIT
-225 WNDVYHRYI
+225 NN
-234 DCTLKN
+234 K
-240 VDWWFR
+240 
-246 WENSHLL
+246 ENGLEYPLHYSDYPEVILTDIALQEQGKLDGEAVTFYSHY
-253 SSVEL
+253 V
-258 PIDDG
+258 
-263 VNVDKVAETSYD
+263 
-275 RYIYE
+275 YE
-280 NWLENESD
+280 NYLEQESD
-288 YDENTNVTALK
+288 YDIDTNVTSLK
-299 VRIPLWNNETGE
+299 VVIPVTDGVTSRVIE
-311 NRTIERVIP
+311 RTIPVKAE
-320 IKTNDSYRILRNHI
+320 NSYRIKRNHI
-334 YTVDV
+334 YSVDV
-339 RVLSLDEVK
+339 QVLSINEVK
-348 IFTNMLDWEDVGVT
+348 VFTDMLDWEDVGVT
-362 GDIVGGVDFDID
+362 GDIVGTYFDID
-374 RTKITLIKDIVD
+374 RSASKGITLIKDIAD
-386 PVKLLKV
+386 PVKLVKV
-393 DCHAPGRLQIRALK
+393 DCHTPGRLRIRALQ

-417 DLQLYCNGITETD
+417 DLQLYCNGIAETD

-458 NYEGGFIEI
+458 NFEGGFIEI

-474 EYIPVSSLDTFTP
+474 VYIPIGSLDTFIP
-487 LDTEGTANSYIAD
+487 LDTEGTSNSYIAD
-500 RGAGSYSFTATIMG
+500 RGAASYSFTATIMG
-514 NGVDGI
+514 NGADGI

-560 VALVNGRVQVKMRR
+560 VALVNGRVQVKMGR

-661 DGIRTILYDVRSGQV
+661 DGIRTILYDVRSGQG

-697 YSPRRGLGSESWCTK
+697 YSPRRGLGGESWCTK

-721 NPDGEQDVFP
+721 NPDGEQDAFP

-760 EIAIFLPAGASL
+760 EIAIFPPAGASL

-806 YRPNGDGIKLGKRGV
+806 YRPNGDGIKLGKWGV

-855 PVVTSTP
+855 PVVTSVP

>member
-1 MKKYIVYLILC
+1 MTNKMVIGYKFAFILLLLS
-12 FVSCFIFSCT
+12 SCVEDIRNCDIGNVDNMIPDGKERMELRLVIPGGKQPVVRSIENGMAGENKVERLFMDVMNSGTVIASRST
-22 SVYEKGDTSCIP
+22 ADGALTLTPTDVDSVYAVSTLFDIGTLEAGYTLRVRANEDTPAIISGQP
-34 EGMERLTFK
+34 
-43 VIVSSSKVV
+43 VSP
-52 GSNTRSIA
+52 
-60 LEKENEIKDLFV
+60 F
-72 KIGYYDGDHYRNFY
+72 
-86 STQNGTIYLDSYVYE
+86 
-101 DSIYRA
+101 
-107 SIEVPVGTFRD
+107 
-118 GDNIYV
+118 
-124 WANQE
+124 
-129 YPIDVT
+129 
-135 SEEELTTPLYMSGIG
+135 YMSGTGVIEDG
-150 TIRDRWGGGR
+150 INRN
-160 DFEADVHLLRGVAKL
+160 FKASVHLLRGVAKL
-175 RTVVRTTKRSVLGS
+175 RTTDRTTSFTVPQELMIGDVKIQVIHAADRIRKYAPFSSHANEAVVENLPAS
-189 WNININQVE
+189 SLNYPDYPEVSLYDILAHEQVE
-198 TQILHM
+198 INGEAITFY
-204 PLCIRPF
+204 PLF
-211 APFETHRNPAANDW
+211 
-225 WNDVYHRYI
+225 V
-234 DCTLKN
+234 
-240 VDWWFR
+240 
-246 WENSHLL
+246 
-253 SSVEL
+253 
-258 PIDDG
+258 
-263 VNVDKVAETSYD
+263 
-275 RYIYE
+275 YE
-280 NWLENESD
+280 NYLEQEEE
-288 YDENTNVTALK
+288 YDPAINVTSLK
-299 VRIPLWNNETGE
+299 LTIPVTDGIASRVIE
-311 NRTIERVIP
+311 RTIPVKAE
-320 IKTNDSYRILRNHI
+320 DSYRMKRNHI
-334 YTVDV
+334 YSVDV
-339 RVLSLDEVK
+339 QVLSLDEVK
-348 IFTNMLDWEDVGVT
+348 VFTDMLDWEDVGVT

-560 VALVNGRVQVKMRR
+560 VALVNGRVQVKMGR

-661 DGIRTILYDVRSGQV
+661 DGIRTILYDVRSGQG

-697 YSPRRGLGSESWCTK
+697 YSPRRGLGGESWCTK

-721 NPDGEQDVFP
+721 NPDGEQDAFP

-760 EIAIFLPAGASL
+760 EIAIFPPAGASL

-806 YRPNGDGIKLGKRGV
+806 YRPNGDGIKLGKWGV

-855 PVVTSTP
+855 PVVTSVP